1 MTEARAGTLVI
12 GLGNPLMG
20 DDGIGLE
27 ALRRLGMS
35 HPHPAGIE
43 LVDGGTWGMN
53 LLPLIETADAVLFLD
68 AIRLG
73 TTAGTVHELQ
83 GDAVPRRLAHKL
95 SPHQIDL
102 GEVLAIAML
111 RGTLP
116 RRLHA
121 LGIEPAVVKMGVG
134 LSPEVEAAMPDLL
147 ARITARLETVT
158 AAPADAGV
166 VACTS

>member
-1 MTEARAGTLVI
+1 MIERRAGTVVI
-12 GLGNPLMG
+12 GLGNPLMR
-20 DDGIGLE
+20 DDGIGLA
-27 ALRRLGMS
+27 ALERLARRPDL
-35 HPHPAGIE
+35 PAGLE

-53 LLPLIETADAVLFLD
+53 LLPLIESAGAVVFLD

-73 TTAGTVHELQ
+73 AAPGTVHELE

-116 RRLHA
+116 PRLRA
-121 LGIEPAVVKMGVG
+121 LGIEPAEVEMGAG
-134 LSPEVEAAMPDLL
+134 LSPEVEAAMPELL
-147 ARITARLETVT
+147 AR
-158 AAPADAGV
+158 V
-166 VACTS
+166 VPACTS

>member
-1 MTEARAGTLVI
+1 MTEERAGTLVI

-27 ALRRLGMS
+27 ALRRFGRATAV
-35 HPHPAGIE
+35 PAGVE

-53 LLPLIETADAVLFLD
+53 LLPLIETAGAVLFLD

-73 TTAGTVHELQ
+73 AAPGTVHELE

-116 RRLHA
+116 PGLFA
-121 LGIEPAVVKMGVG
+121 LGIEPAVVEMGTA
-134 LSPEVEAAMPDLL
+134 LSPEVESAMPSLL
-147 ARITARLETVT
+147 ARAAARLERLASAVGGRAET
-158 AAPADAGV
+158 
-166 VACTS
+166 ACTS

>member
-1 MTEARAGTLVI
+1 MTDARAGTLVI

-27 ALRRLGMS
+27 ALRRLAMS
-35 HPHPAGIE
+35 DPQPAGIE

-68 AIRLG
+68 AIRLE
-73 TTAGTVHELQ
+73 AAPGTVHELQ

-116 RRLHA
+116 PKLHA
-121 LGIEPAVVKMGVG
+121 LGIEPAAVEMGMG
-134 LSPEVEAAMPDLL
+134 LSPEVEAAMPALL
-147 ARITARLETVT
+147 ARIAARLERFT
-158 AAPADAGV
+158 AEPADAGAA
-166 VACTS
+166 ACTS

>member
-1 MTEARAGTLVI
+1 MTEGRAGTLVI

-27 ALRRLGMS
+27 ALRRFARG
-35 HPHPAGIE
+35 HPVPAGVE

-53 LLPLIETADAVLFLD
+53 LLPLIETARAVLFLD

-73 TTAGTVHELQ
+73 DSPGTVHELE

-102 GEVLAIAML
+102 GEVLAVAML

-116 RRLHA
+116 PGLFA
-121 LGIEPAVVKMGVG
+121 LGIEPAVVEMGTA
-134 LSPEVEAAMPDLL
+134 LSPEVETAMPLLL
-147 ARITARLETVT
+147 ARAAARLQWL
-158 AAPADAGV
+158 APAAGV
-166 VACTS
+166 AAVVTCTS

>member
-1 MTEARAGTLVI
+1 MSEATTPTLVI
-12 GLGNPLMG
+12 GLGNALMG
-20 DDGIGLE
+20 DDGFGLAVLAQLE
-27 ALRRLGMS
+27 HHWVLPS
-35 HPHPAGIE
+35 EFE

-53 LLPLIETADAVLFLD
+53 LLPLIETAGAVLFLD

-73 TTAGTVHELQ
+73 AAPGTVHELE

-116 RRLHA
+116 PGLFA
-121 LGIEPAVVKMGVG
+121 LGIEPAVVEMGTA
-134 LSPEVEAAMPDLL
+134 LSPEVESAMPSLL
-147 ARITARLETVT
+147 ARAAARLERLASAVGGRAET
-158 AAPADAGV
+158 
-166 VACTS
+166 ACTS

>member
-1 MTEARAGTLVI
+1 MTDARAGTLVI
-12 GLGNPLMG
+12 GLGNPLMC

-27 ALRRLGMS
+27 ALRRFAAREALL
-35 HPHPAGIE
+35 PGIE

-53 LLPLIETADAVLFLD
+53 LLPLIETAGSVLFLD

-73 TTAGTVHELQ
+73 SAPGTVHELE

-116 RRLHA
+116 PRLFA
-121 LGIEPAVVKMGVG
+121 LGIEPAVVEMGTAI
-134 LSPEVEAAMPDLL
+134 SPEVEVAMPTLL
-147 ARITARLETVT
+147 ERVARRLEHIVST
-158 AAPADAGV
+158 ATGAGV
-166 VACTS
+166 EACTS

>member
-1 MTEARAGTLVI
+1 MTERVGIHVV
-12 GLGNPLMG
+12 GLGNPLMR
-20 DDGIGLE
+20 DDGIGLA
-27 ALRRLGMS
+27 ALERLSRRADL
-35 HPHPAGIE
+35 PAGIR

-53 LLPLIETADAVLFLD
+53 LLPLIESAQTMIFLD

-73 TTAGTVHELQ
+73 AEPGAVHELE

-116 RRLHA
+116 PRLLA
-121 LGIEPAVVKMGVG
+121 LGIEPAEVEMGTG
-134 LSPEVEAAMPDLL
+134 LSSDVEAAMPELLGRIVERLGHIATSDLEGL
-147 ARITARLETVT
+147 
-158 AAPADAGV
+158 P
-166 VACTS
+166 ACTS